1 MTAITN
7 RDHFSKTRGALSRAL
22 SRLGP
27 GLITGAADDDPS
39 GIGTYSQAGAQI
51 GYNIGWTMLLRR
63 GKEISAR
70 IGRTTGH
77 GIAGN
82 LRRCYPNWLLQIIV
96 SLLFVANTINIGADL
111 SAMGDATYLL
121 IGGQRFLY
129 VFLFFLLCTL
139 GIVFLNY
146 RRYTMILKWLTLTLF
161 AYVAAL
167 FATNVDWRAALS
179 GALLPHVILSG
190 QYFTTLVAILGT
202 TISPYLFFWQASEE
216 AEDLRVDKRRKSLLK
231 APRQAADAFN
241 RIRADTVIGMVVSNT
256 IALAIIFTTAAT
268 LNKAGIT
275 NIETSTKASE
285 ALKPIAGVFA
295 FALFTLG
302 IVSTGLLAIPVLAGS
317 AAYAMGEARKWPVG
331 LARQP
336 KDAVAFYSVLAAA
349 SAIGVLITLSPVDP
363 VKALYWSAVI
373 NGIVAVP
380 VMTVM
385 MFMTGNRRVMAKLTV
400 KGTLRWSVGRL
411 RQHSGLRFGNDWLLV
426 RLRGEPIWLTRRGT
440 CSIVAAVL
448 ATNFRGV
455 IKRQHHFH
463 FWPRQASCII
473 QHQQHRA
480 TKKRA
485 ASDKRTISPRH
496 TFSKSQLPSI

>member
-51 GYNIGWTMLLRR
+51 GYNIGWTMLLTCPLMVAIQ
-63 GKEISAR
+63 EISAR

-231 APRQAADAFN
+231 APRQAADAFK
-241 RIRADTVIGMVVSNT
+241 RIRADTVVGMVLSNT

-275 NIETSTKASE
+275 NIETSTQASE

-302 IVSTGLLAIPVLAGS
+302 IVATGLLAIPVLAGS
-317 AAYAMGEARKWPVG
+317 AAYAIGEARKWPVG

-336 KDAVAFYSVLAAA
+336 KDAIAFYSVLATA
-349 SAIGVLITLSPVDP
+349 SALGVLITLSPVDP

-373 NGIVAVP
+373 NGVVAVP

-385 MFMTGNRRVMAKLTV
+385 MFMIGNQRVMGKLTV
-400 KGTLRWSVGRL
+400 RGTLRWLGWTS
-411 RQHSGLRFGNDWLLV
+411 
-426 RLRGEPIWLTRRGT
+426 T
-440 CSIVAAVL
+440 AAMAVCVS
-448 ATNFRGV
+448 AMIG
-455 IKRQHHFH
+455 
-463 FWPRQASCII
+463 FWFA
-473 QHQQHRA
+473 
-480 TKKRA
+480 
-485 ASDKRTISPRH
+485 
-496 TFSKSQLPSI
+496 